1 MEFPLGRVP
10 LAMLLMAVA
19 SGVFVLVSGWSR
31 GVDRPDLIMAVFTKE
46 HATAY
51 GPAIKRF
58 EAEHG
63 VRVQLQLVDQRAL
76 QNRLQASLQVG
87 AEVPDVV
94 ELLDGTMGIF
104 TRGPVEDVG
113 FLDLRPRLEAAGL
126 TEKLV
131 SNRFGKWTNRGRI
144 FAVPH
149 DVHPVMLAYRRDI
162 VESLGI
168 DVTTLTTWDE
178 FARVGREIGT
188 KDLSGD
194 GTPDRYMLDLPAE
207 GGDTIRILLLQRGGK
222 LFHPNG
228 DVAIDSPVAAQTIAW
243 YVRQV
248 EGPGN
253 ISFSAGW
260 GQNFA
265 KAVTDGLVL
274 FYFCP
279 DWRSKQL
286 EVDVPSVHGKMGLMP
301 LPAWEPGGRRTTTW
315 GGTGLAITRATKNAD
330 LAWKLAMYLYFNPED
345 LGERFAD
352 TNILPPLKSAWELPA
367 FSEPRAYFGGLP
379 LGLAYAALADDVP
392 EEQTSAYMSLAV
404 ARLGEAFGNTRLH
417 YLARL
422 RAGDANAG
430 DGLEAFA
437 ESELKR
443 VADRLRVVMNRNRF
457 LTTDADA
464 VTATTGR

>member
-10 LAMLLMAVA
+10 LAMLLMAVV
-19 SGVFVLVSGWSR
+19 SGVFVLVSGLSR
-31 GVDRPDLIMAVFTKE
+31 SVDRPDLIMAVFTKE

-51 GPAIKRF
+51 APAIKRF

-87 AEVPDVV
+87 AQVPDVV
-94 ELLDGTMGIF
+94 ELLDGTLGIF

-168 DVTTLTTWDE
+168 DVTKLTTWDE

-188 KDLSGD
+188 KDFNGD

-228 DVAIDSPVAAQTIAW
+228 DVAIDSAIAAETIAW

-248 EGPGN
+248 EGPGK
-253 ISFSAGW
+253 ISFAAGW

-301 LPAWEPGGRRTTTW
+301 LPAWEEGGRRTTTW
-315 GGTGLAITRATKNAD
+315 GGTGLAITRGTKNAD
-330 LAWKLAMYLYFNPED
+330 LAWKLAMYLYFNPDD
-345 LGERFAD
+345 LGQRFAD
-352 TNILPPLKSAWELPA
+352 TNILPPLKSAWELPE
-367 FSEPRAYFGGLP
+367 FREPRAYFGGLQ

-404 ARLGEAFGNTRLH
+404 ARLSEAFGNTRLH
-417 YLARL
+417 YLSRL
-422 RAGDANAG
+422 RAGDADPGA
-430 DGLEAFA
+430 GLEAFA

-443 VADRLRVVMNRNRF
+443 VAGRLRVVMNRNRF
-457 LTTDADA
+457 LKTDADA
-464 VTATTGR
+464 VTATTD